1 MMRRPLRCLRLDLR
15 LLRSLLAGT
24 LLLGGVLLA
33 SAAAAQQFEQVGN
46 YQIHY
51 SAVNTS
57 FLPESIAREH
67 RIQRSE
73 AMALLNVSVLEERED
88 GSTRTVPANV
98 NGRISSLGEEDG
110 EPLSFR
116 TLRSGDTPSQVA
128 VFRIQQD
135 EPMRFDLEVRYDRNA
150 EPARVS
156 FIQRFY
162 IDR

>member
-1 MMRRPLRCLRLDLR
+1 MRRG
-15 LLRSLLAGT
+15 LLNGLAMGMMLLAGP
-24 LLLGGVLLA
+24 L
-33 SAAAAQQFEQVGN
+33 AAQQYEQVGD

-57 FLPESIAREH
+57 FLPEAVAREH
-67 RIQRSE
+67 GIRRSP

-88 GSTRTVPANV
+88 GTTRAVPATV
-98 NGRISSLGEEDG
+98 NGRVGVLGDDDG
-110 EPLSFR
+110 TPLSFR

-128 VFRIQQD
+128 VFRIDDD
-135 EPMRFDLEVRYDRNA
+135 EAMRFDLEVRHDRNA

-162 IDR
+162 IER